1 MHRMSEYW
9 SWKRGQLAEKPKP
22 DSGSQGVRG
31 GREWGTKYC
40 QVSNTAAEY
49 YATAVSE
56 TTPYWVTQNLP
67 LCYTKHHAE
76 QDCLPFP
83 PRCYIWLLPIGL
95 SLKWHMAAELRSVFG
110 WHDNFFSLITTRLE
124 HPNGAIILILQI
136 LLVVSWVSHHS
147 SIFSRDLFCID
158 GRNIFAQFLS
168 AVAGFSFV
176 VAGFCNKLSAPN
188 FYLFVPKWP
197 SRQSRNFGAN
207 TISYLQ
213 VCVCKMETL

>member
-1 MHRMSEYW
+1 
-9 SWKRGQLAEKPKP
+9 
-22 DSGSQGVRG
+22 
-31 GREWGTKYC
+31 
-40 QVSNTAAEY
+40 
-49 YATAVSE
+49 
-56 TTPYWVTQNLP
+56 
-67 LCYTKHHAE
+67 
-76 QDCLPFP
+76 
-83 PRCYIWLLPIGL
+83 
-95 SLKWHMAAELRSVFG
+95 MAAELRSVFG

-136 LLVVSWVSHHS
+136 LLVVSWVPHHS
-147 SIFSRDLFCID
+147 SIFL
-158 GRNIFAQFLS
+158 GTVAQFLS
-168 AVAGFSFV
+168 AVAGFSFA

>member
-1 MHRMSEYW
+1 MISDHPKLHRLHLGVKCLREVDCTTTRGSWRKNRNQTRSLKGSEVV
-9 SWKRGQLAEKPKP
+9 E
-22 DSGSQGVRG
+22 
-31 GREWGTKYC
+31 REAR
-40 QVSNTAAEY
+40 NTAPSQILLQSVCS
-49 YATAVSE
+49 ATAESE
-56 TTPYWVTQNLP
+56 TTSYWVTQNLP

-147 SIFSRDLFCID
+147 SIFL
-158 GRNIFAQFLS
+158 GTPFA
-168 AVAGFSFV
+168 
-176 VAGFCNKLSAPN
+176 
-188 FYLFVPKWP
+188 
-197 SRQSRNFGAN
+197 
-207 TISYLQ
+207 
-213 VCVCKMETL
+213 